1 MTLINKDKI
10 YKGFFDGSAKPNPG
24 DLKVGGYIEDENG
37 NSIYK
42 YSTVLGQGTN
52 NEAEYKSLIKLL
64 VDADRIGIKKMEVF
78 GDSAL
83 VINQINGLF
92 KVKNPRMK
100 VLYNQVILFI
110 KNFEYLKFTHV
121 MREDNSLADNLTQ

>member
-42 YSTVLGQGTN
+42 YSTILGQGTN

-64 VDADRIGIKKMEVF
+64 VDANMIGIRKLEVF

-83 VINQINGLF
+83 VVNQINGLF

-100 VLYNQVILFI
+100 SLYNQVILYI
-110 KNFEYLKFTHV
+110 KHFEYFKITHV